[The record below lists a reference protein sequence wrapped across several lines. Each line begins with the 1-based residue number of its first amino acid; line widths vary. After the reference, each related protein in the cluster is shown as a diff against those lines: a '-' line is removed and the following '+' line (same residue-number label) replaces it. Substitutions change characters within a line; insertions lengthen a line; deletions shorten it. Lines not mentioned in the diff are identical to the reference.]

1 MLVNVQRQGSLETS
15 RMDGSMDNRL
25 CFENL
30 QVGQSW
36 ISPSRTIT
44 ETDVVNFANST
55 GDHNPL
61 HTDYEYAKRTHFRQ
75 PIAHGLLGL
84 SWVAGLGSNH
94 PSVNTVAFTT
104 IRNWE
109 FTRPLFFGDTVFVR
123 TEVREKQDNVKRAG
137 KVLWRLELINQRD
150 EVAQHGEFETL
161 VRVRNPVRRPHF
173 GPGANTAPSSPGKIS
188 TGRPPYD
195 A

>member
-109 FTRPLFFGDTVFVR
+109 FTRPLFFGDTVLCGQKFAKNR
-123 TEVREKQDNVKRAG
+123 T
-137 KVLWRLELINQRD
+137 
-150 EVAQHGEFETL
+150 TSS
-161 VRVRNPVRRPHF
+161 
-173 GPGANTAPSSPGKIS
+173 GPGKSCGDLN
-188 TGRPPYD
+188 
-195 A
+195 